1 MIENGELRTKID
13 ELRCEA
19 GHELA
24 SHSFPSVWLWKEEM
38 GLQLCMGKE
47 YFAVRAA
54 EGENTWFFPCG
65 TERGKAA
72 FLAEHAGEPG
82 LDLLYLRRE
91 DAAWLEERF
100 PGEWMLWRRPD
111 ADEYLYRRDAHVAM
125 EGGRYRHLRWRV
137 HKIEREMS
145 PRTEVLDGRN
155 TADARQILDV
165 WASGHSAWDGDDRQA
180 ALRALEEREALGLYG
195 VVVYLEGRPA
205 SFMLGFPLGE
215 DVFDAAVGKSAVN
228 VQGLT
233 YYTLW
238 QLMRSLPERYR
249 WFNLEEDL
257 GLPGLRDMKE
267 HFLPD
272 GKHEVWEAR
281 RR

>member
-1 MIENGELRTKID
+1 
-13 ELRCEA
+13 
-19 GHELA
+19 
-24 SHSFPSVWLWKEEM
+24 
-38 GLQLCMGKE
+38 
-47 YFAVRAA
+47 
-54 EGENTWFFPCG
+54 
-65 TERGKAA
+65 
-72 FLAEHAGEPG
+72 
-82 LDLLYLRRE
+82 
-91 DAAWLEERF
+91 
-100 PGEWMLWRRPD
+100 MLWRRPD

-137 HKIEREMS
+137 HKI
-145 PRTEVLDGRN
+145 
-155 TADARQILDV
+155 
-165 WASGHSAWDGDDRQA
+165 
-180 ALRALEEREALGLYG
+180 EREALGLYG